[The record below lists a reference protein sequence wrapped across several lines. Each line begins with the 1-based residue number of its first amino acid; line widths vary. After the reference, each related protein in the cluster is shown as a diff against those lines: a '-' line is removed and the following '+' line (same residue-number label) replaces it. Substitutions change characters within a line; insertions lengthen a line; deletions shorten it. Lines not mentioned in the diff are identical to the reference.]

1 MGTQRMVTIV
11 IAGILVLAVGLAAWL
26 YTPDRPLAALEA
38 KYLAAPSDYVTV
50 AGLKLHVRDTGLP
63 VRDAGPRDLGPKSG
77 PGDGKTIILIHGL
90 GASLHT
96 WEPWAQSFAAQ
107 SYRVI
112 RYDLP
117 GHGLTGPDP
126 TGLYTEERA
135 IEVLLALMDA
145 ANVTRATL
153 IGNSIGGRL
162 AWRFAA
168 AHPARVDKLVL
179 ISPDGFASPGYDYG
193 KAASVPSIMALM
205 TVALPK
211 SMLRDNIAIAYAD
224 PARLTAGTLDRY
236 YDLMLA
242 PGVRSAM
249 LARMEQTILVPPEPL
264 LATITAPTLLLW
276 GEKDGMIPITNAS
289 DYLKAMPNAQL
300 AQLPALG
307 HVPHEE
313 APTEALAPVLA
324 FLGR

>member
-1 MGTQRMVTIV
+1 MGDGYGAAYDMHDEPSD
-11 IAGILVLAVGLAAWL
+11 AAWAAAAGSAA
-26 YTPDRPLAALEA
+26 TSRP
-38 KYLAAPSDYVTV
+38 SI
-50 AGLKLHVRDTGLP
+50 
-63 VRDAGPRDLGPKSG
+63 SG
-77 PGDGKTIILIHGL
+77 PGTHNPLSQRFMRRRPVSNTNGRYGSAASASSSKMRDLTLSSSPTVVGKPVPSPQTSPYAQRVPGTAPRRGHDG
-90 GASLHT
+90 
-96 WEPWAQSFAAQ
+96 AA
-107 SYRVI
+107 
-112 RYDLP
+112 
-117 GHGLTGPDP
+117 G
-126 TGLYTEERA
+126 
-135 IEVLLALMDA
+135 
-145 ANVTRATL
+145 
-153 IGNSIGGRL
+153 GGR
-162 AWRFAA
+162 
-168 AHPARVDKLVL
+168 
-179 ISPDGFASPGYDYG
+179 DGRHTAP
-193 KAASVPSIMALM
+193 VRLM
-205 TVALPK
+205 QYVLPK
-211 SMLRDNIAIAYAD
+211 ALLRMSLSPAYAD